1 LPLLCGKETWL
12 DKQGKSIKIFF
23 SMSEAVKHECGI
35 ALIRLLKPLEFYLA
49 KYGSSVYGLNKLHL
63 LMEKQHNRGQDGAG
77 IAAIKFDVDPGQKY
91 INRLRSNSAS
101 PINDIFKQ
109 VFDRLSQIREKT
121 PERLNDV
128 NWLKRNVDFTGEL
141 FMGHLRYGTFGKNN
155 IENLHPVVRF
165 NNWMTRNLVL
175 AGNFNMTNVDELFQ
189 KLVEL
194 GQYPVETSDTITIL
208 EKIGHFLDEANEDLY
223 FSFKDKGFSK
233 QESTKHIA
241 RDINIQEILQRAS
254 ANWDG
259 GYAIVGMF
267 GHGDAFVMRDP
278 AGIRPA
284 FYYADDEVIVA
295 ASERPVIQTAFNV
308 PYETIHEVKPGHALI
323 LKKDGTFGQ
332 HVINTPTEKRSCS
345 FERIYFSRGTDV
357 DIYKERKNLGKLLT
371 NSILQAVDHDLDN
384 TVFSYIPNTAAVAY
398 YGMVEELNRFCDKIK
413 MERIIQL
420 QGEVTPAKLEEIFRL
435 KPRIEKIAV
444 KDIKLRTFITQ
455 DSKRNDLVAH
465 VYDVT
470 YGTVRRGTDNLVVL
484 DDSIVRGTTL
494 KQSIIRILDRLGPR
508 KIIIASSAPQIRYP
522 DCYGID
528 MAKLSDFIAFHAAIA
543 LLKDTKQTHI
553 LNEVYKKAKAQE
565 NLPKEEVV
573 NSVKAIYKPF
583 TAIQI
588 SEKISQLV
596 TPAGIN
602 ARVQVVYQTIE
613 DLHEAIPGHTGDW
626 YFTGNYPTP
635 GGNKVVNRSFIN
647 YIEGRNERAY

>member
-1 LPLLCGKETWL
+1 
-12 DKQGKSIKIFF
+12 
-23 SMSEAVKHECGI
+23 MSETVKHECGI
-35 ALIRLLKPLEFYLA
+35 ALIRLLKPLEFYMA
-49 KYGSSVYGLNKLHL
+49 KYGSSVYGLSKLHL

-77 IAAIKFDVDPGQKY
+77 IAAIKFDVAPGLKY
-91 INRLRSNSAS
+91 INRIRSNSSS

-109 VFDRLSQIREKT
+109 IFDRLAEIREKT

-128 NWLKRNVDFTGEL
+128 NWMKQHVDFTGEL

-223 FSFKDKGFSK
+223 FSFKEKGISK
-233 QESTKHIA
+233 QDSTKYIA

-259 GYAIVGMF
+259 GYAIIGMF

-295 ASERPVIQTAFNV
+295 ASERPVIQTAFDV
-308 PYETIHEVKPGHALI
+308 PVETIHEIKPGHALI
-323 LKKDGTFGQ
+323 LKKDGSFGQ
-332 HVINTPTEKRSCS
+332 HLINTPTEKRSCS
-345 FERIYFSRGTDV
+345 FERIYFSRGTDE
-357 DIYKERKNLGKLLT
+357 DIYKERKQLGKLLT
-371 NSILQAVDHDLDN
+371 KSVLHAVDHDLEN

-413 MERIIQL
+413 IERIIQL
-420 QGEVTPAKLEEIFRL
+420 QGDVTPEKLEEIFLLR
-435 KPRIEKIAV
+435 PHIEKIAV

-455 DSKRNDLVAH
+455 DSQRNDLVAH
-465 VYDVT
+465 IYDVT
-470 YGTVRRGTDNLVVL
+470 YGAVRRGKDNLVVL

-528 MAKLSDFIAFHAAIA
+528 MAKLSDFIAFQAAIE

-553 LNEVYKKAKAQE
+553 LNSVYKKAKAQGDI
-565 NLPKEEVV
+565 PKEEVV
-573 NSVKAIYKPF
+573 NYVKAIYKPF
-583 TAIQI
+583 SAIQI

-596 TPAGIN
+596 TPPGIN
-602 ARVQVVYQTIE
+602 AKVQIVYQTIE
-613 DLHEAIPGHTGDW
+613 DLHLAIPGHTGDW
-626 YFTGNYPTP
+626 YFTGDYPTP
-635 GGNKVVNRSFIN
+635 GGNKVVNRSLIN

>member
-1 LPLLCGKETWL
+1 
-12 DKQGKSIKIFF
+12 
-23 SMSEAVKHECGI
+23 MSEAINHECGI

-49 KYGSSVYGLNKLHL
+49 KYGSSIYGFTKLHL

-77 IAAIKFDVDPGQKY
+77 IAGIKFDVPPGRKY
-91 INRLRSNSAS
+91 IDRIRSNSTS

-109 VFDRLSQIREKT
+109 VFDHLAEIREKT
-121 PERLNDV
+121 PERIHDV
-128 NWLKRNVDFTGEL
+128 NWLKRHVEFTGEL

-155 IENLHPVVRF
+155 IENLHPVVRN

-175 AGNFNMTNVDELFQ
+175 AGNFNMTNVDELFN

-208 EKIGHFLDEANEDLY
+208 EKIGHFLDEANEELY
-223 FSFKDKGFSK
+223 RSFKDKGVSK
-233 QESTKHIA
+233 KDSTGLIA
-241 RDINIQEILQRAS
+241 RDIDIQQILQQAS

-259 GYAIVGMF
+259 GYAIAGMF

-278 AGIRPA
+278 SGIRPA
-284 FYYADDEVIVA
+284 FYYADDEVVIA

-308 PYETIHEVKPGHALI
+308 PVGSIHEVKPGHALI
-323 LKKDGTFGQ
+323 IKKNGS
-332 HVINTPTEKRSCS
+332 HSESLINEPLEKRSCS

-357 DIYKERKNLGKLLT
+357 DIYKERKSLGRLLT
-371 NSILQAVDHDLDN
+371 RSILQAVDHDLDN

-398 YGMVEELNRFCDKIK
+398 YGMVEELNHFCDKIK
-413 MERIIQL
+413 IERIIQL
-420 QGEVTPAKLEEIFRL
+420 QGQVTTKKLEEIFRL
-435 KPRIEKIAV
+435 NPRIEKIAV

-455 DSKRNDLVAH
+455 DAQRDDLVAH

-470 YGTVRRGTDNLVVL
+470 YGAVRAGVDNLVVL

-528 MAKLSDFIAFHAAIA
+528 MAKLTDFIAFQAAIE
-543 LLKDTKQTHI
+543 LLKGTKQTHI
-553 LNEVYKKAKAQE
+553 LNDVYKKAKAQE
-565 NLPKEEVV
+565 NLPKEKVI
-573 NSVKAIYKPF
+573 NYVKAIYKPF

-588 SEKISQLV
+588 SDKISQLV
-596 TPAGIN
+596 TPPGIK
-602 ARVQVVYQTIE
+602 AKVQIVYQTIE
-613 DLHEAIPGHTGDW
+613 DLHEAIPEHTGDW
-626 YFTGNYPTP
+626 YFTGDYPTP
-635 GGNKVVNRSFIN
+635 GGNRVVNRSFIN

>member
-1 LPLLCGKETWL
+1 
-12 DKQGKSIKIFF
+12 
-23 SMSEAVKHECGI
+23 MSEAINHECGI
-35 ALIRLLKPLEFYLA
+35 ALIRLLKPLEFYQA
-49 KYGSSVYGLNKLHL
+49 KYGNSVYGLSKLHL

-77 IAAIKFDVDPGQKY
+77 IACIKFDVSPGRKY
-91 INRLRSNSAS
+91 IDRIRSNSAS

-109 VFDRLSQIREKT
+109 AFDRLAEIREKT
-121 PERLNDV
+121 PERIHDLT
-128 NWLKRNVDFTGEL
+128 WLKRHVDFTGEL

-155 IENLHPVVRF
+155 IQNLHPVVRS

-175 AGNFNMTNVDELFQ
+175 AGNFNMTNVDELFN

-223 FSFKDKGFSK
+223 RSFKEKGISK
-233 QESTKHIA
+233 KDSTGLIA
-241 RDINIQEILQRAS
+241 RDINIQQILQQAS

-278 AGIRPA
+278 SGIRPA
-284 FYYADDEVIVA
+284 FYYADDEVVIA

-308 PYETIHEVKPGHALI
+308 PVGSIHEIKPGHALI
-323 LKKDGTFGQ
+323 VKKNGSLGQ
-332 HVINTPTEKRSCS
+332 YLINEPGEKKSCS

-357 DIYKERKNLGKLLT
+357 DIYKERKSLGRLLT
-371 NSILQAVDHDLDN
+371 RSILQAVDHDLEN
-384 TVFSYIPNTAAVAY
+384 TVFSYIPNTATVAY
-398 YGMVEELNRFCDKIK
+398 YGMVEELNHFCDKIK
-413 MERIIQL
+413 IERIIQL
-420 QGEVTPAKLEEIFRL
+420 QGQVTTKNLEEIFRL
-435 KPRIEKIAV
+435 RARIEKIAV

-455 DSKRNDLVAH
+455 DAQRDDLVAH
-465 VYDVT
+465 IYDVT
-470 YGTVRRGTDNLVVL
+470 YGAVRPGIDNLVVI

-508 KIIIASSAPQIRYP
+508 QIIIGSSAPQIRYP

-528 MAKLSDFIAFHAAIA
+528 MAKLSDFIAFQAAIE
-543 LLKDTKQTHI
+543 LLKETRQTNI

-565 NLPKEEVV
+565 NLPKEEVI
-573 NSVKAIYKPF
+573 NHVKAIYKPF
-583 TAIQI
+583 TAMQI
-588 SEKISQLV
+588 SDKIAQLV
-596 TPAGIN
+596 TPSGIK
-602 ARVQVVYQTIE
+602 AKVQIVYQTIE
-613 DLHEAIPGHTGDW
+613 DLHEAIPAHTGDW
-626 YFTGNYPTP
+626 YFTGNYPTS
-635 GGNKVVNRSFIN
+635 GGNRVVNRSFIN